1 MSSLH
6 QTKGIVLRTV
16 KYGETSLVVS
26 IFTELFGLQ
35 QYMVNGVRT
44 SKKNSNI
51 SSSQLQPGNLLELV
65 VYQNEKQ
72 TLQRIKE
79 SKLSIQTHEAYSSI
93 TKNAVLLFMMELL
106 QNCLKQ
112 PDSNPSLFYF
122 LEDVLSGLSRAN
134 EAETANLPLFFTLHL
149 SHFFG
154 FRLMDNFSSTRDC
167 LDLRE
172 GQFVDTLPMHQL
184 IVQMPMSEKIA
195 QLLRVMQIDELNEI
209 KLNKHQ
215 RNEILDDLL
224 QFYAL
229 HIHPFGNIRSLAVIR
244 AVLEN

>member
-1 MSSLH
+1 MPSLH
-6 QTKGIVLRTV
+6 QTKGVVLRAV

-79 SKLSIQTHEAYSSI
+79 SKLAIQVNDAYASI
-93 TKNAVLLFMMELL
+93 TKNAVLLYMMELL

-112 PDSNPSLFYF
+112 PDSNPPLFYF
-122 LEDVLSGLSRAN
+122 LEDVLNGLSHAN
-134 EAETANLPLFFTLHL
+134 ETETANLPLFFTLHL

-154 FRLMDNFSSTRDC
+154 FRLMDNFSGARDC
-167 LDLRE
+167 LDLRD
-172 GQFVDTLPMHQL
+172 GQFVDTTPMHQL
-184 IVQMPMSEKIA
+184 IVQMPLSEKIS
-195 QLLRVMQIDELNEI
+195 QLLRVMQITELSEI

-215 RNEILDDLL
+215 RNQLLDDLL

-229 HIHPFGNIRSLAVIR
+229 HIHPFGNIRSLSVIR

>member
-6 QTKGIVLRTV
+6 QTKGIVLRAV

-26 IFTELFGLQ
+26 IFTELYGLQ

-44 SKKNSNI
+44 SKKNSTI
-51 SSSQLQPGNLLELV
+51 SSSQLQSGNLLELI

-79 SKLSIQTHEAYSSI
+79 SKLAIQVNDVYSSI
-93 TKNAVLLFMMELL
+93 TKNAVLLYMMELL
-106 QNCLKQ
+106 QSCLKQ
-112 PDSNPSLFYF
+112 PDSNPPLFYF
-122 LEDVLSGLSRAN
+122 LEDVLNGLSHAN
-134 EAETANLPLFFTLHL
+134 ETETANLPLFFTLHL

-154 FRLMDNFSSTRDC
+154 FRLMDNFSSARDC

-172 GQFVDTLPMHQL
+172 GQFVDTTPMHQL
-184 IVQMPMSEKIA
+184 IVQMPLSEKIS
-195 QLLRVMQIDELNEI
+195 QLLRVMQIAELSEI

-215 RNEILDDLL
+215 RNQLLDDLL

-229 HIHPFGNIRSLAVIR
+229 HIHPFGSIRSLAVIR

>member
-134 EAETANLPLFFTLHL
+134 ETETANLPLFFTLHL

-184 IVQMPMSEKIA
+184 IVHMPMSEKIA

>member
-6 QTKGIVLRTV
+6 QTKGVVLRAV

-44 SKKNSNI
+44 SKKKSNI
-51 SSSQLQPGNLLELV
+51 SSSQLQPGNLLELI

-72 TLQRIKE
+72 SLQRIKE
-79 SKLSIQTHEAYSSI
+79 AKLAIQINDAYASV
-93 TKNAVLLFMMELL
+93 TKNAVLLYMMELL

-112 PDSNPSLFYF
+112 PDSNPPLFYF
-122 LEDVLSGLSRAN
+122 LEDVLNGLSYAD
-134 EAETANLPLFFTLHL
+134 ETQTANLPIFFTVHL

-154 FRLMDNFSSTRDC
+154 FRLMDNFTSASDC

-172 GQFVDTLPMHQL
+172 GQFVDTIPMHQL
-184 IVQMPMSEKIA
+184 IVQMPLSEKIS
-195 QLLRVMQIDELNEI
+195 QFLRVMQIAELSEI

-215 RNEILDDLL
+215 RNQILDDLL

>member
-6 QTKGIVLRTV
+6 QTKGIVLKTV
-16 KYGETSLVVS
+16 KYGETSVVVS

-35 QYMVNGVRT
+35 QYMVNGVR
-44 SKKNSNI
+44 SAKKNSNI

-72 TLQRIKE
+72 SLQRIKE
-79 SKLSIQTHEAYSSI
+79 SKHAIQLHEAHSSI
-93 TKNAVLLFMMELL
+93 TKNAVLLYMMELL
-106 QNCLKQ
+106 QHCLKQ
-112 PDSNPSLFYF
+112 PDSNPPLFYF
-122 LEDVLSGLSRAN
+122 LEDVLNGLNHAN
-134 EAETANLPLFFTLHL
+134 ETETANLPLFFTLHL

-154 FRLMDNFSSTRDC
+154 FRLMDNFSNTYDC

-172 GQFVDTLPMHQL
+172 GQFVDSIPIHQL
-184 IVQMPMSEKIA
+184 IIQMPLSERIA
-195 QLLRVMQIDELNEI
+195 QLLRVMQIHEMNEI

-215 RNEILDDLL
+215 RNQLLDDLL

-229 HIHPFGNIRSLAVIR
+229 HIHPFGIIRSLKVIR
-244 AVLEN
+244 AVLDN

>member
-44 SKKNSNI
+44 SKKNATITSA
-51 SSSQLQPGNLLELV
+51 QLQPGNLLELV

-79 SKLSIQTHEAYSSI
+79 SKHAFQINEAIDSV
-93 TKNAVLLFMMELL
+93 TKNAVLLYMMELL
-106 QNCLKQ
+106 QTCLKQ
-112 PDSNPSLFYF
+112 PDPNPPLFYF
-122 LEDVLSGLSRAN
+122 LEDVLGGLNQAT
-134 EAETANLPLFFTLHL
+134 EAQTANLPLFFTLHL

-154 FRLMDNFSSTRDC
+154 FRLMDNFSAVNDC

-172 GQFVDTLPMHQL
+172 GQFVQSTPMHQL
-184 IVQMPMSEKIA
+184 AISFPLSEKIA
-195 QLLRVMQIDELNEI
+195 QLLRVMQINELSEV

-215 RNEILDDLL
+215 RNQLLDDLL

-229 HIHPFGNIRSLAVIR
+229 HIHPFGNIRSLSVIR